1 MSFDLQAFIA
11 APSQEL
17 LNLAK
22 KSDLLDIAAHYELTN
37 VNKSMLK
44 QEIKNVLVQF
54 LVDKEL
60 LDSSAL
66 SLVLITHT
74 GLQMRE
80 LEIQKQIELEK
91 LRLEQ
96 EKLKIEQ
103 ERQMQKERMEME
115 EKERERQFNLRM
127 KELEMQNMTVTRQP
141 LESGSHFDVTKH
153 IRLVPPFQ
161 EKEVDKYFLHF
172 EKVAENL
179 KWPKEHW
186 TLLLQSVIIG
196 KAREI
201 YTQLTV
207 EQSSSY
213 DTVKELILKAYELV
227 PEAYRQKFRNSKKE
241 NEQTHVEF
249 ARTKEQL
256 FDRWCSSKKIG
267 SDHEKLRQLMLVEEF
282 KRCINSDIKS
292 FLDEKQVETLE
303 AAARLADDYALTHKV
318 SFINKSNPSRR
329 PFFPQ
334 SGSKHSPS
342 NPSGNH
348 SQTFTPKPKPS
359 GENKD
364 QNPLSQPIC
373 NYCKRTGHIIS
384 ECLHLKRKKEKQEG
398 LKPTGLTSLRS
409 KPQSCVKEE
418 DPIQTERPETDSV
431 MEIYEPFLSD
441 GFVSLNSDYAQSTPI
456 KILRDTGASQS
467 LILADTLPFSEKT
480 SSGTSVLI
488 QGVECG
494 FVNVPLHN
502 IYLSSDLV
510 TGLVAVG
517 IRPSLPFKGVHLLLG
532 NDLAGD
538 KVVVNPLLT
547 TIPCLDQPPD
557 PIEQEIPDLYP
568 SCAVTRA
575 MAKKAKQND
584 GEIDLTDTFLG
595 QSFTDEIIN
604 SLSPSLSGKQTDL
617 SDKSESSHYSSVLN
631 DQGQGHDLVSRSQLC
646 KEQHNDPEI
655 LPLLERALDE
665 KEIDQVPVC
674 FYVKNDILM
683 RKWRPPDVSAEDEW
697 TVNHQIVVPRVYR
710 PEILNLAHETP
721 MSGHLG
727 VNKTYHKILNHFYW
741 PGLKS
746 DVSQF
751 CKSCHTCQMV
761 GKPNQTIPK
770 AHLQPIP
777 AFDEPFSRIIIDCV
791 GPLPKT
797 KSGNEYLL
805 TIMCAS
811 TRFPEAIPLRNIKTK
826 NIVKALVKF
835 FTFVGLPKSVQSDQ
849 GSNFMSGIF
858 QQVMH
863 ELGITQYKSSPYHP
877 ESQVPLKDFIRH

>member
-17 LNLAK
+17 LNVAK
-22 KSDLLDIAAHYELTN
+22 KSDLLDIAAHYELTT
-37 VNKSMLK
+37 VNKFMLK
-44 QEIKNVLVQF
+44 QEIKNILVQF
-54 LVDKEL
+54 LVDKEI

-66 SLVLITHT
+66 SLVLVTQT

-80 LEIQKQIELEK
+80 LEIQRQIEFEK
-91 LRLEQ
+91 LRL
-96 EKLKIEQ
+96 EQ
-103 ERQMQKERMEME
+103 ERQMQKERLEME
-115 EKERERQFNLRM
+115 EREREKERQIQIEREKLKFDAELRM
-127 KELEMQNMTVTRQP
+127 KELEIQNMTVKRQP
-141 LESGSHFDVTKH
+141 LDSGTHFDVTKH

-201 YTQLTV
+201 CTQLTV

-227 PEAYRQKFRNSKKE
+227 PEAYGQKFRNCKKE

-256 FDRWCSSKKIG
+256 FDRWCSSKTIG
-267 SDHEKLRQLMLVEEF
+267 SNHEKLRQLMLVEEF

-342 NPSGNH
+342 NPSGNY
-348 SQTFTPKPKPS
+348 SQTFTPKPKSS

-517 IRPSLPFKGVHLLLG
+517 VRPSLPFKGVHLLLG

-547 TIPCLDQPPD
+547 NIPCIDQPPD

-584 GEIDLTDTFLG
+584 GDIDLTDTFLG
-595 QSFTDEIIN
+595 QSFKHEITN
-604 SLSPSLSGKQTDL
+604 SLSSSLSDKQTEL
-617 SDKSESSHYSSVLN
+617 HNKSESSHYSAILN

-665 KEIDQVPVC
+665 KEIDRPSLFLCQ
-674 FYVKNDILM
+674 
-683 RKWRPPDVSAEDEW
+683 KWHFNEKMAPSWCLSRR
-697 TVNHQIVVPRVYR
+697 RV
-710 PEILNLAHETP
+710 
-721 MSGHLG
+721 
-727 VNKTYHKILNHFYW
+727 
-741 PGLKS
+741 
-746 DVSQF
+746 
-751 CKSCHTCQMV
+751 
-761 GKPNQTIPK
+761 
-770 AHLQPIP
+770 
-777 AFDEPFSRIIIDCV
+777 DC
-791 GPLPKT
+791 
-797 KSGNEYLL
+797 
-805 TIMCAS
+805 
-811 TRFPEAIPLRNIKTK
+811 
-826 NIVKALVKF
+826 
-835 FTFVGLPKSVQSDQ
+835 
-849 GSNFMSGIF
+849 
-858 QQVMH
+858 
-863 ELGITQYKSSPYHP
+863 
-877 ESQVPLKDFIRH
+877 